1 MLFMFISFRIAV
13 LHLIGFLWS
22 MLAFLLMMTRLLI
35 AGAENAQV
43 YGEIYY
49 ITDIE
54 LVVIWRLY
62 NENCSYLLFS
72 HRLSY

>member
-1 MLFMFISFRIAV
+1 MFISFRLSV
-13 LHLIGFLWS
+13 LHPIDFLWS

-54 LVVIWRLY
+54 LV
-62 NENCSYLLFS
+62 
-72 HRLSY
+72 LSGDCIMKIVLICFFLTDFHI